1 MIVITGAAGFISSCL
16 IQKLNS
22 EGFHDLVLVDD
33 FSRPDQNKNF
43 EGKRY
48 SQLVERD
55 IFFDWISQNHLHI
68 QFIFHLG
75 ARTDTTEFNYDI
87 LDELNLEYSK
97 KVWNACVDFGL
108 PLVYASSAATY
119 GLGEKGY
126 DDNES
131 SLPELKPLN
140 PYGESKNDFDIW
152 ALRQDRSPYFWAGL
166 KFFNVYGPNE
176 YHKNRMASVVFHTFN
191 QIKKTGGMKLFQSH
205 NADFKD
211 GEQMRDFVYVKDVT
225 EVLYFFMHH
234 RKDSGIYNLGSG
246 EARTFLDLANN
257 TFRALGKEP
266 QITFIPTPEDIR
278 DKYQYF
284 TEANMKKLRSI
295 GYNKPFHTLEEGI
308 ADYVANYLV
317 AGSYL

>member
-22 EGFHDLVLVDD
+22 EGFYDLVLVDD
-33 FSRPDQNKNF
+33 FSRPEQNKNF

-55 IFFDWISQNHLHI
+55 VFLEWINRNHLHI
-68 QFIFHLG
+68 QFVFHLG
-75 ARTDTTEFNYDI
+75 ARTDTTEFNHEI
-87 LDELNLEYSK
+87 LNKLNLEYSK
-97 KVWNACVDFGL
+97 GVWNACVEFGL

-119 GLGEKGY
+119 GLGENGY
-126 DDNES
+126 DDDES
-131 SLPELKPLN
+131 ALSELKPLN
-140 PYGESKNDFDIW
+140 PYGESKNNFDIW
-152 ALRQDRSPYFWAGL
+152 ALQRSRSPYFWAGL

-176 YHKNRMASVVFHTFN
+176 YHKSRMASVVFHTFN
-191 QIKKTGGMKLFQSH
+191 QIKKTGQMKLFQSH
-205 NADFKD
+205 NTDFKD

-257 TFRALGKEP
+257 TFRALGKDPE
-266 QITFIPTPEDIR
+266 ITFIPTPEDIR

-284 TEANMKKLRSI
+284 TEANMGKLRSI
-295 GYNKPFHTLEEGI
+295 GYNKPFHTLEEGVT
-308 ADYVANYLV
+308 DYVVNYLTPDR
-317 AGSYL
+317 YL